1 MMNVALRII
10 DTIISSFL
18 SEITLR
24 QFEKKKKKKII
35 IIESFI
41 FSNKVFFLNLRYSFA
56 KNVLLAPSNVFSSQ
70 ALVSFDEHNL
80 GKKHND

>member
-24 QFEKKKKKKII
+24 QFEKKKKKII

-41 FSNKVFFLNLRYSFA
+41 FSNKVFFLNLCYSFA

>member
-1 MMNVALRII
+1 MNVALRII

-24 QFEKKKKKKII
+24 QFEKKKKKKI